1 MASRFPIGPS
11 GGIASSAANP
21 VGGRVEGPE
30 RGVVDNHVTDG
41 LRSPPALG
49 ARSPSPLT
57 REYEEM

>member
-1 MASRFPIGPS
+1 MMASRFPIGPS

-41 LRSPPALG
+41 L
-49 ARSPSPLT
+49 
-57 REYEEM
+57 